1 MPVNTSTANVNKA
14 SFADGIC
21 LTGTPPARSFR
32 NRA

>member
-14 SFADGIC
+14 SSLMVFG
-21 LTGTPPARSFR
+21 LTGTLPARSFR